1 MILQVNDV
9 TKQYLQGETTVTAL
23 NSINFNISVGESL
36 SIVGPSGSG
45 KTTLLS
51 LLAGLDK
58 PTSGEIILNG
68 QNITSLPE
76 KEIVNF
82 RSQNIGI
89 VFQQFHL
96 MPHLTALEN
105 VALPLEIMGKL
116 SMTEIEEKSRH
127 FLDIVGLS
135 HRHDHFPHQLSGGE
149 CQRVAIARATII
161 TPKILLA
168 DEPSGNLDTNTG
180 IKVMDLLFKMSE
192 ENKTNLVLV
201 THDIRLANRCQR
213 QIHLTAGELQ

>member
-1 MILQVNDV
+1 MILKVNNIS
-9 TKQYLQGETTVTAL
+9 KEYLQGTTVVNAL
-23 NSINFNISVGESL
+23 KDINFEISSGESL

-45 KTTLLS
+45 KTTLLT
-51 LLAGLDK
+51 LLAGLDQ
-58 PTSGEIILNG
+58 PTRGEIILNNE
-68 QNITSLPE
+68 NISKLSE

-105 VALPLEIMGKL
+105 VSLPLEILGKL
-116 SMTEIEEKSRH
+116 SSSEVEAKARH
-127 FLDIVGLS
+127 YLDLVGLS
-135 HRHDHFPHQLSGGE
+135 HRLDHFPHQMSGGE
-149 CQRVAIARATII
+149 CQRVAIARATVID
-161 TPKILLA
+161 PKILLA

-180 IKVMDLLFKMSE
+180 VKVMDLLFKISE
-192 ENKTNLVLV
+192 ENKSNLILV

-213 QIHLTAGELQ
+213 QIHLTGGKLQ